1 MAEDKEV
8 KVPTGEEGEEQE
20 REIVKIPKKV
30 VQYCQICS
38 LPPEYCMFQSNA
50 KVRKCQEWLKINNP
64 ALFVKFYVEPE
75 LKAKEQEKQ
84 QQEGAP
90 KEGEQPNE
98 EKKEIEKP
106 KAEEQKEQVELKDLT
121 PEQLE
126 KLGKIIIFIILVK
139 RCGLIYFIIYQ
150 YLEIQKQ
157 KQNAKLMMQLSGG
170 DNKITILTTRRK
182 FKKFVT
188 VVTGLSK
195 YGVNLK
201 EAAKRF
207 RHKFA
212 CGAKE
217 EGEEVEIQGEVDDV
231 IADFICKEWK
241 HITSNVF
248 VYKKEGV
255 PAKK

>member
-8 KVPTGEEGEEQE
+8 IVPAGEEGEEQE

-38 LPPEYCMFQSNA
+38 LPPEYCMYQSNTKA
-50 KVRKCQEWLKINNP
+50 RKCQEWLKINNP

-75 LKAKEQEKQ
+75 QKAKEQEKQ

-90 KEGEQPNE
+90 KEGEQPKE

-106 KAEEQKEQVELKDLT
+106 QAEEQKEQVELKDLT

-126 KLGKIIIFIILVK
+126 K
-139 RCGLIYFIIYQ
+139 
-150 YLEIQKQ
+150 LEIQKQ

-195 YGVNLK
+195 YGVSLK

-241 HITSNVF
+241 HINSNVF

-255 PAKK
+255 PGKK